1 MSQRAMRFMTGGG
14 GKVYSSSVQCPKRAM
29 RFTTGGGGGGRGI
42 FLLSTMSQKSHE
54 VYDRG
59 GGGGGERYI
68 PPQYNVPKE
77 P

>member
-14 GKVYSSSVQCPKRAM
+14 GGGEGVFQLSAMSQRAM
-29 RFTTGGGGGGRGI
+29 RFMTGGGGGRC
-42 FLLSTMSQKSHE
+42 
-54 VYDRG
+54 
-59 GGGGGERYI
+59 I